1 MKLSEQLKQAIT
13 ASGKSRY
20 KIAKEAGIDYYALAR
35 FLDEDRDIRL
45 STVQKLADLFGMRLT
60 KPKRV

>member
-1 MKLSEQLKQAIT
+1 MELSEQLKRAVA

-20 KIAKEAGIDYYALAR
+20 EIAKEAEIDYYALAR

-45 STVQKLADLFGMRLT
+45 STVQKLAKLFGMRLT
-60 KPKRV
+60 KPKRI

>member
-1 MKLSEQLKQAIT
+1 MTLSDQLKYAIER
-13 ASGKSRY
+13 SGKSRY
-20 KIAKEAGIDYYALAR
+20 RIAKEAEIDYYALAR

-60 KPKRV
+60 KPKRA

>member
-1 MKLSEQLKQAIT
+1 MKLSEQLKQAIAT
-13 ASGKSRY
+13 SGKSRY
-20 KIAKEAGIDYYALAR
+20 KIAKEAEIDYYALAR

-45 STVQKLADLFGMRLT
+45 STVQKLADMFGMRLT